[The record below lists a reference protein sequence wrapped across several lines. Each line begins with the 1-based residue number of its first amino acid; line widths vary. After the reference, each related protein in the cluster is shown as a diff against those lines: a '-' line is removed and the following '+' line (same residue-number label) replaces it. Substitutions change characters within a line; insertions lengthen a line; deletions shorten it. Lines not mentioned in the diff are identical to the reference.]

1 MRLRVLFRT
10 SGLPG
15 PWDDPGVQALIIEVL
30 NFIGLSA
37 FALSGALMA
46 VRCQFDIVGMAVLA
60 TITTLG
66 GGVVRDVLIGS
77 TPPDALTHTWWLAVP
92 LIVTGVTFFL
102 HPQVTRLR
110 RAVALFDAV
119 GLGLFCTGGA
129 AKAMSFGLG
138 PLASVVLG
146 VITGIGGGI
155 LRDLLTGEIPAVL
168 RRDSQLYAIPAI
180 LGCTL
185 VVTAVHWGAPGILTQ
200 FLGAAFITGFRLL
213 AIWRKWRGP
222 VPATA
227 HG

>member
-1 MRLRVLFRT
+1 
-10 SGLPG
+10 
-15 PWDDPGVQALIIEVL
+15 VQALITQIL

-46 VRCQFDIVGMAVLA
+46 VRRRFDVIGMAVLA
-60 TITTLG
+60 TITALG
-66 GGVVRDVLIGS
+66 GGVIRDVLIGAI
-77 TPPDALTHTWWLAVP
+77 PPDALTHTWWLAVP
-92 LIVTGVTFFL
+92 LIATAVTFFL

-110 RAVALFDAV
+110 RAVAFFDAV
-119 GLGLFCTGGA
+119 GLGLFCADGS
-129 AKAMSFGLG
+129 AKALSFGLS

-168 RRDSQLYAIPAI
+168 RQDSQLYAIPAI

-185 VVTAVHWGAPGILTQ
+185 VVTALHFGAPTTFTQ

-213 AIWRKWRGP
+213 AIWRNWRGP
-222 VPATA
+222 VPAMAVT
-227 HG
+227 